1 MTNILDQTAAQ
12 NAQRTSATDLS
23 SIRARAAD
31 GALSLDQ
38 VREIAEAR
46 QDMLLDITAEVEVG
60 AITTGDAE
68 SGILSIDCELP
79 ENVNLAGL
87 PLESYIWW
95 VIMARVDD

>member
-12 NAQRTSATDLS
+12 NAQRTSVTDLS

-38 VREIAEAR
+38 VRAATEAR

-60 AITTGDAE
+60 AITSGDATTGDAE

-79 ENVNLAGL
+79 ENVDLQDCRLNPVFGG
-87 PLESYIWW
+87 
-95 VIMARVDD
+95 